1 MQGVGLAEVGGKP
14 EERQRSAED
23 QNIVETI
30 RRGDHR
36 AALALCLRHHGQ
48 AIGRLCMALVGSNAE
63 ADDLVQETL
72 LDAHAGFAEWRGDG
86 ALRSWLF
93 AIARRKCARHM
104 ERTTRRQSR
113 LRLVHDSER
122 GGNLEELMAVRQR
135 AEAARS
141 ALATIRPSEREAVVL
156 RYAGELSFKE
166 VGEACGIDEAA
177 ARKRVSRALAKLREV
192 VGPKE

>member
-1 MQGVGLAEVGGKP
+1 MDGVGLAQVGGAP
-14 EERQRSAED
+14 GERQHSAED
-23 QNIVETI
+23 QGIADAI

-36 AALALCLRHHGQ
+36 GALALCLRHHGP
-48 AIGRLCMALVGSNAE
+48 AIGRLCMSLVGSNAE
-63 ADDLVQETL
+63 ADDLVQETM
-72 LDAHAGFAEWRGDG
+72 LDAHAGFADWRGDG
-86 ALRSWLF
+86 ALRAWLF
-93 AIARRKCARHM
+93 AIARRKCARHL
-104 ERTTRRQSR
+104 ERHTRRQSR

-122 GGNLEELMAVRQR
+122 GGNVEELMALRQR

-141 ALATIRPSEREAVVL
+141 ALASIRPSEREAIVL